1 METIRHWRNNR
12 RNLRLEGYKNT
23 TAEGNQAFSINGV
36 SWFEPTPNGH
46 HKKENPLEG
55 TVIYKSQT
63 PPGKNGHK
71 GNGRKPINI
80 SGEIKIPAPAS

>member
-1 METIRHWRNNR
+1 VETIRHWRNNR
-12 RNLRLEGYKNT
+12 RNLRLEGFEKT
-23 TAEGNQAFSINGV
+23 TSEGTQTFSINGV

-46 HKKENPLEG
+46 HKEENPLEG
-55 TVIYKSQT
+55 TVIYKSQA

-71 GNGRKPINI
+71 GNGCKPINI

>member
-12 RNLRLEGYKNT
+12 RNLRLEGYTKIT
-23 TAEGNQAFSINGV
+23 PEGAKTFSINGV
-36 SWFEPTPNGH
+36 SWSEPSPNGH
-46 HKKENPLEG
+46 HKAESPLEG

-80 SGEIKIPAPAS
+80 SGEIKIPASVS